1 MPWALRM
8 TLMLTLVGSV
18 LHFYVWRK
26 IANSTAELSG
36 WQKKRV
42 GWMVALVALWCIAY
56 PVLGAIG
63 YSFKFTN
70 LLGLIQRP
78 GGWTNIL
85 LIYPF
90 WLGLIFAAQLAMG
103 FLLIDFADLFLSRI
117 DSYRK
122 SWMKYRVWLALG
134 LSCIVIVYVVVRVYR
149 DTWTVRT
156 RERIVEIANLPAE
169 LENFRIIH
177 IADLQA
183 ANETNGSKL
192 QNYVD
197 VVNRLK
203 GDVIFFSGDVVTSGT
218 EFVEAGA
225 QAMGKMTATHGI
237 YAVVGDHDLFGDKA
251 LVKRKL
257 QENGINVLDNLAAI
271 IPVQASAL
279 SITGVTNAY
288 RERPSQATLATIES
302 QRLKGAVNIFLIH
315 QPSPDLVDFAKSKGY
330 DLFLAGHTHGGQIVF
345 PLPGFLLTGSSFE
358 TPYVTGFYQVDK
370 MLVSVNNG
378 LGLTLAPIRYHAP
391 AEVTLIRLKRAND
404 SQN

>member
-1 MPWALRM
+1 M

-26 IANSTAELSG
+26 IANTTAELSG
-36 WQKKRV
+36 WQKNRV
-42 GWMVALVALWCIAY
+42 RWMAALLGLWCIAY
-56 PVLGAIG
+56 PIIVAIG
-63 YSFKFTN
+63 YLFKFGN
-70 LLGLIQRP
+70 VLGLIQRP
-78 GGWTNIL
+78 GSLTNGL

-90 WLGLIFAAQLAMG
+90 WLGLIFAAQLAML
-103 FLLIDFADLFLSRI
+103 FLLLDIANLFLSRFG
-117 DSYRK
+117 SYRK
-122 SWMKYRVWLALG
+122 QWLKYRVWLAFG
-134 LSCIVIVYVVVRVYR
+134 LSLLVVVYVIIRVYR

-156 RERIVEIANLPAE
+156 RERIVEIANLPDE
-169 LENFRIIH
+169 LEDFRIIH

-183 ANETNGSKL
+183 AIETNGAKL
-192 QNYVD
+192 QNYVE
-197 VVNRLK
+197 VINRLN
-203 GDVIFFSGDVVTSGT
+203 GDAIFFSGDLVTSGT
-218 EFVEAGA
+218 DFVETGA

-237 YAVVGDHDLFGDKA
+237 YAVIGDHDLFGDKD

-257 QENGINVLDNLAAI
+257 QDNGINVLDNLAAI
-271 IPVQASAL
+271 IPVNRSAV
-279 SITGVTNAY
+279 SVTGVTNAY
-288 RERPSQATLATIES
+288 RERPTKTTLASLES

-315 QPSPDLVDFAKSKGY
+315 QPSPDMVDFAKSNGY

-391 AEVTLIRLKRAND
+391 AEVTLIRLKRANPA
-404 SQN
+404 